1 MVYKH
6 NTSPIASSKPNW
18 IIRLFNF
25 FTNDEEQVAEQI
37 NFSEK
42 KDQAALLVKKS
53 VNAYKNSRMMQ
64 GVSVLIILI
73 IISIP
78 LYSMLFEEPEEA
90 NAYQRELE
98 YVVDGESDY
107 IVWVDGTKVINDG
120 ETFFSLV
127 HRARFPRRGKR
138 TQCSLHFIIGCSIG

>member
-1 MVYKH
+1 M
-6 NTSPIASSKPNW
+6 
-18 IIRLFNF
+18 FNF
-25 FTNDEEQVAEQI
+25 FTNDEEQVAQQI
-37 NFSEK
+37 DFSEK
-42 KDQAALLVKKS
+42 KEQAALLVKKS

-90 NAYQRELE
+90 DAYQRELQ

-107 IVWVDGTKVINDG
+107 IVLGRWNKGN
-120 ETFFSLV
+120 
-127 HRARFPRRGKR
+127 
-138 TQCSLHFIIGCSIG
+138 